1 MGRRIRYDEAIAE
14 RLCRRLAEGKT
25 LLAICGEAGM
35 PARRTVYDWLDAQ
48 PDFRARY
55 REARRR
61 QLESWAEEIVT
72 LADGLAEGDREAAGR
87 VKLRIEVR
95 QWLIQRLAPRVEGEE
110 ASGKAGGRTEK
121 QPLVIQVVTGIS
133 RPGDPVVLLEAPVP
147 SPPGPPLSGESATHA
162 EAETAQAEAEG
173 D

>member
-14 RLCRRLAEGKT
+14 RLCRRLAEGET

-110 ASGKAGGRTEK
+110 GAGKAGGRKEK

-133 RPGDPVVLLEAPVP
+133 RPGDPVVLLETPALPPAEPPFTGEPV
-147 SPPGPPLSGESATHA
+147 
-162 EAETAQAEAEG
+162 AQAEG